1 MILLQLVVYIFFKGI
16 YIFVINDVY
25 YVFFLREKNKIV
37 LMLFIVMFYFSLFF
51 IEWICLLSVVFLVED
66 KY

>member
-51 IEWICLLSVVFLVED
+51 IEWICLLSVVFLVKD